1 LREEKG
7 GEETMVAILSD
18 YLLAESGA
26 FLGAL
31 ALLVLVLGDVLLGRL
46 ADEEKT
52 GKRFFWAEWPLPGA
66 EPGVT
71 EEGGISHAA

>member
-1 LREEKG
+1 
-7 GEETMVAILSD
+7 MVAILSD

-46 ADEEKT
+46 AHEEKT

-66 EPGVT
+66 EAGPT
-71 EEGGISHAA
+71 EESGISRAA